1 MCVASHSETEF
12 RMASTPHSQS
22 AAGITRVAAP
32 TRTPNVPLAETRTV
46 RQYTQTLI
54 WTFAAIA
61 VCALCYAI
69 EKYVVRDMLHWISE
83 TRYRMFKN
91 PAELPMRLF
100 GLPHFAVG
108 LLFMLTSRRM
118 RGVRSIAWL
127 IGLASLGG
135 LFCWLFAT
143 YGYSGPRLNAL
154 ALMVFYF
161 YFLIHGFRDEAFFYK
176 AHGDMPTGG
185 GKTHARIMVV
195 LQVLMLG
202 LLLSLAIPAYVYF
215 GEIKPEFSHPV
226 LANLFPADWNYFVRF
241 ASTFLPMVGVA
252 LLAFWR
258 IGRVFPDGL
267 RGLWRAHRPILAVFI
282 GSTGIILIALVS
294 GPWTFNAVV
303 LMHFVAWYL
312 FGRASLERHAS
323 AQPPPTG
330 SWRWVRTT
338 TTGFTW
344 LHLGL
349 AVIVVVLVG
358 ISTYAFGKQ
367 GVLESIVGSKSF
379 YYWTIMHVTLSFFPR

>member
-1 MCVASHSETEF
+1 
-12 RMASTPHSQS
+12 MASTPHQH
-22 AAGITRVAAP
+22 AASIAPASDAALHGRAL
-32 TRTPNVPLAETRTV
+32 TPLAQTRTV
-46 RQYTQTLI
+46 RQYTQTLT

-69 EKYVVRDMLHWISE
+69 EKYVVRDMLHWFSE

-100 GLPHFAVG
+100 GLPHFAIG
-108 LLFMLTSRRM
+108 LMFMLTSRRM
-118 RGVRSIAWL
+118 RGVKSIAWL
-127 IGLASLGG
+127 IGLSSLGAV
-135 LFCWLFAT
+135 FCWLFYA
-143 YGYSGPRLNAL
+143 YGHNGPQLNAL
-154 ALMVFYF
+154 ALLVFYF

-176 AHGDMPTGG
+176 SHGDMPTDG

-195 LQVLMLG
+195 LQMLMLG
-202 LLLSLAIPAYVYF
+202 LLLSLTLPAYVF
-215 GEIKPEFSHPV
+215 LGEIKPEFRHPM
-226 LANLFPADWNYFVRF
+226 LHNLFPADWNYGIRF

-252 LLAFWR
+252 VLAIRR
-258 IGRVFPDGL
+258 IARVFPDGL
-267 RGLWRAHRPILAVFI
+267 RGLWRAHRPILAVFM

-312 FGRASLERHAS
+312 FGRVSIERR
-323 AQPPPTG
+323 PPKEPAAVGT
-330 SWRWVRTT
+330 WRWMRSTKS
-338 TTGFTW
+338 GFTW

-349 AVIVVVLVG
+349 TVVVVVLVAV
-358 ISTYAFGKQ
+358 STYAFGKQ
-367 GVLESIVGSKSF
+367 GVLEAVVGSKSF